1 MATGIGGLGQS
12 GVWVDGVCVANGSS
26 APRTGESDIPKTITR
41 SINCGRTQNK
51 LVTDQWN
58 PACIGHER
66 ECFLDPPLVP
76 ARIDADVYG
85 IQQQAADGT
94 WLFLNTYCA
103 GPPGPPVLDPQA
115 IREQILSLLPVVAI
129 GASSAPFT
137 LVNLETI
144 TWADTA
150 KERPLGPITV
160 VGQQVWIKLT
170 YDHATW
176 NYGDGTTENRKT
188 PGNAYPSKGKC
199 SSKLCASYD
208 GHLSWVKWLSALS
221 WCGSGC

>member
-1 MATGIGGLGQS
+1 
-12 GVWVDGVCVANGSS
+12 
-26 APRTGESDIPKTITR
+26 
-41 SINCGRTQNK
+41 
-51 LVTDQWN
+51 
-58 PACIGHER
+58 
-66 ECFLDPPLVP
+66 LDPPVVP

-208 GHLSWVKWLSALS
+208 GHVYLTDGWRTTTLTVTWAAAFSIDGGTNFQTIAGAPITGPASTTRFHVRSTHTVLVDN
-221 WCGSGC
+221 GR